1 MVTHLDLRLIYN
13 RNSIAQILEDDS
25 LYIGYIGYLKRVTF
39 CFVSATDEDNRM
51 VVETFGKAS
60 SKILASEVQLWIKQA
75 SPLATKDF
83 FTSQGGGVESRAAMD
98 VGYTSGF
105 SVCEASKIVL
115 DMHITFT
122 WDAIFVNSTST
133 VHETKHDIPLCVY
146 CYNTGV

>member
-60 SKILASEVQLWIKQA
+60 SKVLASEVQLWIKQA

-83 FTSQGGGVESRAAMD
+83 FTS
-98 VGYTSGF
+98 GF

-115 DMHITFT
+115 DMHIIFT

-133 VHETKHDIPLCVY
+133 
-146 CYNTGV
+146 